1 MTKVRIVAAVLI
13 AAVASFAA
21 TFAAGCGET
30 PSDAA
35 YWFSSNTYEFVAYD
49 ENADNI
55 GEAGSYWRFT
65 AARDAD
71 ITISVVMDTDD
82 FTSTAYF
89 YHGDTQIKSEANTG
103 AYSYVWKVSVKKGDD
118 MTIHAFWVNS
128 VAVNDKGFEI
138 YLLTVNDGSGD
149 YSINEFDKTEATDEL
164 L

>member
-1 MTKVRIVAAVLI
+1 MRTRKARRIGKSDMTKVRIVAAVLI

-65 AARDAD
+65 AAPLIAVFRKIRGFSVILKNDA
-71 ITISVVMDTDD
+71 
-82 FTSTAYF
+82 FTQFTPRVF
-89 YHGDTQIKSEANTG
+89 
-103 AYSYVWKVSVKKGDD
+103 WK
-118 MTIHAFWVNS
+118 
-128 VAVNDKGFEI
+128 
-138 YLLTVNDGSGD
+138 
-149 YSINEFDKTEATDEL
+149 
-164 L
+164 